1 MKFIKGLVVGVLLLT
16 ILIILV
22 LSYLGVVPVLSKY
35 ISKPVDLGVKAD
47 PTLVT
52 AFETANAQTITNGKA
67 DLNVNLSSAEVTS
80 IFGVWE
86 TRDKNFPLHNV
97 QVRFNSD
104 GTGEASGYLKVATAI
119 SLAKSLGYSDSDIE
133 QGKKYVQYVAGD
145 LPFYVKGEASV
156 TNNVISLDPSTFQ
169 VGKISVPDSITNAAS
184 VAVTDMIQRRITQIG
199 GANIQDANFKSGSL
213 HLQGSVPSTINY

>member
-1 MKFIKGLVVGVLLLT
+1 VKFIKGLVVGVLLLT